1 MRFLT
6 CCLMSSAA
14 LLPAAAQAVKLKPL
28 IDTRL
33 RYEHVDQQGFANEAE
48 AITARAR
55 LGVEATEGA
64 LSFLVEAE
72 GTFAIEEKYSSGLNR
87 KTLLPAAAGYP
98 VIADPEN
105 VELNRIQLQ
114 YKGLPGTVLTGGRQR
129 INLEDQRFV
138 GAVGWRSN
146 EQTYDSVRLEYSGV
160 KNLKVDLTYNWSVRT
175 IWGVDGSRR
184 GFVNRPQA
192 MNGDNIFANIGYK
205 TPVGT
210 LSGFYYRVD
219 VDEVP
224 VALRRMS
231 SSTFGARFSGSR
243 PLSKAIKWSYT
254 LSYAR
259 QQDIGTN
266 PLDYRAEYFLA
277 EGFLDINALKLGAG
291 IEQLGGDSS
300 VSTKATGLPFAGGF
314 AFQTPLATLHKFQGW
329 ADKFLTTP
337 AAGITDYYASAAYA
351 WKKVGPFDLITA
363 TTVYHRFDS
372 DVRKIH
378 YGDEINLQLAAKIKK
393 YTITAKYADY
403 QRKGIS
409 SFAGDADTKKFW
421 LQVEWAF

>member
-6 CCLMSSAA
+6 RCLISSVV
-14 LLPAAAQAVKLKPL
+14 LLPASAHAVDLKPL
-28 IDTRL
+28 VDTRL

-48 AITARAR
+48 AIIARAR
-55 LGVEATEGA
+55 LGIEGTEGS

-87 KTLLPAAAGYP
+87 KTLRPAATGYP

-114 YKGLPGTVLTGGRQR
+114 YKGLHGTVLTGGRQR

-175 IWGVDGSRR
+175 IWGIDGGKR

-192 MNGDNIFANIGYK
+192 MNGDNVFANIGYK
-205 TPVGT
+205 TPAGT
-210 LSGFYYRVD
+210 LSGFVYRVD
-219 VDEVP
+219 VDETP

-231 SSTFGARFSGSR
+231 SATFGARFTGAR
-243 PLSKAIKWSYT
+243 PLTKTIKWSYA
-254 LSYAR
+254 LSYA
-259 QQDIGTN
+259 QQRDIGTN
-266 PLDYRAEYFLA
+266 PLDYKADYFLA
-277 EGFLDINALKLGAG
+277 EGFIDIAAFKLGAG
-291 IEQLGGDSS
+291 IEQLGGDRS
-300 VSTKATGLPFAGGF
+300 VTTKATGLPFAGGF

-337 AAGITDYYASAAYA
+337 AQGITDYYASAAYA
-351 WKKVGPFDLITA
+351 WKKVGPFDVITA
-363 TTVYHRFDS
+363 TAVYHRFDS
-372 DVRKIH
+372 DVGKIH
-378 YGDEINLQLAAKIKK
+378 YGDEINLQLQAKLKK
-393 YTITAKYADY
+393 YTVTAKYADY

-409 SFAGDADTKKFW
+409 SFGGDADTKKLW
-421 LQVEWAF
+421 LQLEWVF

>member
-6 CCLMSSAA
+6 RCLLSSVV
-14 LLPAAAQAVKLKPL
+14 LLPASAHAVKLKPL

-55 LGVEATEGA
+55 LGVEGTEGP

-72 GTFAIEEKYSSGLNR
+72 GTFAIQEKYASGLNR
-87 KTLLPAAAGYP
+87 KTLLPAARGYP
-98 VIADPEN
+98 IVADPEN

-129 INLEDQRFV
+129 INLDDQRFV

-146 EQTYDSVRLEYSGV
+146 EQTYDSVRLEYAGV
-160 KNLKVDLTYNWSVRT
+160 KDLKLDVTYNWSVRT
-175 IWGVDGSRR
+175 IWGVDGGAR

-192 MNGDNIFANIGYK
+192 MNGDNVFANLAYK
-205 TPVGT
+205 TPIGT
-210 LSGFYYRVD
+210 LSGFFYRVD

-224 VALRRMS
+224 VALRRQS
-231 SSTFGARFSGSR
+231 SNSFGVRFSGTR
-243 PLSKAIKWSYT
+243 PLSKTTKWSYT

-259 QQDIGTN
+259 QQDNGTN
-266 PLDYRAEYFLA
+266 PLDYKADYFLA
-277 EGFLDINALKLGAG
+277 EGFVDINALKLGAG
-291 IEQLGGDSS
+291 IEQLGGDRS
-300 VSTKATGLPFAGGF
+300 VTVKATSLPFAGGF

-337 AAGITDYYASAAYA
+337 APGITDYYASAGYG

-363 TTVYHRFDS
+363 TAVYHRFSS
-372 DVRKIH
+372 DVGKIH
-378 YGDEINLQLAAKIKK
+378 YGDEINLQLQAKLKK
-393 YTITAKYADY
+393 YTFTAKYADY
-403 QRKGIS
+403 QRKGIA
-409 SFAGDADTKKFW
+409 SFTGDADTKKFW
-421 LQVEWAF
+421 LSVEWAF

>member
-6 CCLMSSAA
+6 RCLISSVV
-14 LLPAAAQAVKLKPL
+14 LLPATAQAVKLKPI

-33 RYEHVDQQGFANEAE
+33 RYEHVDQRGFGHDADAVL
-48 AITARAR
+48 AHAR
-55 LGVEATEGA
+55 LGVEATEGP

-72 GTFAIEEKYSSGLNR
+72 STFALSEKYSSGLNR
-87 KTLLPAAAGYP
+87 NTLRPAATGYP

-105 VELNRIQLQ
+105 IELNRIQLQ
-114 YKGLPGTVLTGGRQR
+114 YKGKGTVLTAGRQR

-146 EQTYDSVRLEYSGV
+146 EQTFDAVRFEYAGI
-160 KNLKVDLTYNWSVRT
+160 KNLKIDLTYNWSVRT
-175 IWGVDGSRR
+175 IWGVDGGRR
-184 GFVNRPQA
+184 GFVGRPQA

-205 TPVGT
+205 TPIGT
-210 LSGFYYRVD
+210 LSGYYFRVD

-231 SSTFGARFSGSR
+231 SGTIGTRFSGSR
-243 PLSKAIKWSYT
+243 PLSKTVKWTYT

-259 QQDIGTN
+259 QRDIGTN
-266 PLDYRAEYFLA
+266 PLDYKADYFLA
-277 EGFLDINALKLGAG
+277 EGFIDINALKLGAG
-291 IEQLGGDSS
+291 VEQLGSDKS
-300 VSTKATGLPFAGGF
+300 VRTKATGAAFAGGF
-314 AFQTPLATLHKFQGW
+314 GFQTPLATLHKFQGW

-337 AAGITDYYASAAYA
+337 AQGITDYYASAGYG
-351 WKKVGPFDLITA
+351 WKKVGPFDTVTA
-363 TTVYHRFDS
+363 TAVYHRFDS
-372 DVRKIH
+372 DARKIH
-378 YGDEINLQLAAKIKK
+378 YGDEINLQIVAKMKK
-393 YTITAKYADY
+393 YTFTAKYADY

-409 SFAGDADTKKFW
+409 SFAGDADTKKLW